1 MLYSTEGLDII
12 KTAISA
18 VIEDLL
24 DKMEYYQCAQMQCE
38 QTGLCSRNDIEIA
51 SYIENVLQQKLQLMQ
66 LFSNPAQTPSFFSV
80 ENGSILLMVTPIGYE
95 TRCNNVDIICIS
107 EKAPKASDI
116 AKAYQEG
123 EEITLQIN
131 GEEITFLPL
140 E

>member
-1 MLYSTEGLDII
+1 MPYSTEALGII

-38 QTGLCSRNDIEIA
+38 QTGLCSREDIGIANYIA
-51 SYIENVLQQKLQLMQ
+51 SDLQQKLQLMQ

-80 ENGSILLMVTPIGYE
+80 ENGSVLLMVTLIGYE
-95 TRCNNVDIICIS
+95 TRCNNVEIICIS
-107 EKAPKASDI
+107 EKAPKASAI
-116 AKAYQEG
+116 AEAYQEG
-123 EEITLQIN
+123 EEISLPIN
-131 GEEITFLPL
+131 GKEIILMPL